1 MLNKL
6 TLDRFDMVIIRK
18 FIDFDIWH
26 IIGDIGPS
34 KIPEDADPC
43 PVRSGPVRSGPV
55 RSGFEIFLN
64 VRSGVRSVLKTL
76 VRSFTDQHDFLPGA
90 ELLNPLWYP
99 PDKTDSC

>member
-6 TLDRFDMVIIRK
+6 TLDRFDMVIIRQ

-26 IIGDIGPS
+26 IIGAIGPS

-43 PVRSGPVRSGPV
+43 PVRSGPV

-76 VRSFTDQHDFLPGA
+76 VRSFTA
-90 ELLNPLWYP
+90 
-99 PDKTDSC
+99 